1 MDQKVKIKVQQGKV
15 GSLANVKHKPGGG
28 DKKIFNDVEYMRQVS
43 DHAVPIS
50 GQGSLTCSRRE
61 SSSQV
66 FLYLCLFCII
76 SYFFAKFCVF
86 NLHLSCPARKSIC
99 RLLENVPK
107 EIPLISFII

>member
-50 GQGSLTCSRRE
+50 GQGSLTSSRRE

-66 FLYLCLFCII
+66 FLYFVLILLSSVIFC
-76 SYFFAKFCVF
+76 
-86 NLHLSCPARKSIC
+86 
-99 RLLENVPK
+99 
-107 EIPLISFII
+107 